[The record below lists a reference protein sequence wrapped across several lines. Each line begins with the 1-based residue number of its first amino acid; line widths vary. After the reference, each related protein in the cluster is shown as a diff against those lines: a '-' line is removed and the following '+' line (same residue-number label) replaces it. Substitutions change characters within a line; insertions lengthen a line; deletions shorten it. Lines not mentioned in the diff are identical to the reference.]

1 MPLRLRRDE
10 QRLGDLLADLSGLVV
25 VGAQHL
31 AEALDGDQEI
41 RERSASR
48 LQETDHLAE
57 AAAHAVL
64 RALTAA
70 FVTPF
75 DRADVYRICWALRMC
90 SARMDA
96 AADELALFRLG
107 ELPTGAA
114 DLVQLV
120 VRAADVT
127 DDAVRRLGRPATLA
141 EPWIELTRLD
151 KQGGQAHRR
160 LLVEVTTVQT
170 DAAMLSRLI
179 ASAQSLRRVV
189 EAFEGVADALQTVA
203 VKES

>member
-41 RERSASR
+41 RERSAGR

-160 LLVEVTTVQT
+160 LLVEVTSVQT
-170 DAAMLSRLI
+170 DPAMLSRLI